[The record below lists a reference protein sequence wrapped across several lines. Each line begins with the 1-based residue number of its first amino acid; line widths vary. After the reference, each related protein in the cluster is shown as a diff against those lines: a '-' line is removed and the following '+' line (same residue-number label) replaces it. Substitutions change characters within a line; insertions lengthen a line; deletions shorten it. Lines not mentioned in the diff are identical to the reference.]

1 MWKLQATKQKYCAG
15 HRRDSPWITVL
26 PMGGSAKCALFL
38 MPGSNDL
45 VYRQCHT
52 VYVYVYVYVYANV
65 HVHTLPHVAILPEQ
79 L

>member
-1 MWKLQATKQKYCAG
+1 
-15 HRRDSPWITVL
+15 
-26 PMGGSAKCALFL
+26 
-38 MPGSNDL
+38 MPGSNEL

-65 HVHTLPHVAILPEQ
+65 HVNVRAHTLPHVAILPEQ